1 MRTDGRLSRKA
12 GAPSRSS
19 VWTKFARICD
29 VLTARPGPTSAGR
42 EQRTC
47 IGRHHAE
54 CVDEQTLTAAML
66 DRLLL
71 NAHIVLITGEIYQFK
86 DKRRAVQA
94 GRRTATTA

>member
-1 MRTDGRLSRKA
+1 M
-12 GAPSRSS
+12 
-19 VWTKFARICD
+19 
-29 VLTARPGPTSAGR
+29 
-42 EQRTC
+42 
-47 IGRHHAE
+47 
-54 CVDEQTLTAAML
+54 DEQTLTAAML